1 MPPALAAL
9 PLPEPR
15 VLQQGVAVRRASRR
29 GAAARQGC
37 AADLGCAAG
46 HSERAELEGLLALV
60 LPCSPR
66 RRRRR
71 RRRSSSQNAA
81 PHPPVPA
88 PQALDAARGLHHLHS
103 HAPPII
109 HRDIKVGARTRVGAG
124 SSAAASVAAHAASE
138 GQLASA
144 EVPAAVH
151 TEWPLPPPQSPNL
164 LIDYG
169 WRAKVAE

>member
-1 MPPALAAL
+1 MGTACAH
-9 PLPEPR
+9 ER
-15 VLQQGVAVRRASRR
+15 S
-29 GAAARQGC
+29 AAAAQ
-37 AADLGCAAG
+37 ATPA
-46 HSERAELEGLLALV
+46 HQSRA
-60 LPCSPR
+60 PT
-66 RRRRR
+66 
-71 RRRSSSQNAA
+71 A
-81 PHPPVPA
+81 PS

-109 HRDIKVGARTRVGAG
+109 HRDIKVGAHRRVGAG
-124 SSAAASVAAHAASE
+124 SSAAASVAAHAAGE